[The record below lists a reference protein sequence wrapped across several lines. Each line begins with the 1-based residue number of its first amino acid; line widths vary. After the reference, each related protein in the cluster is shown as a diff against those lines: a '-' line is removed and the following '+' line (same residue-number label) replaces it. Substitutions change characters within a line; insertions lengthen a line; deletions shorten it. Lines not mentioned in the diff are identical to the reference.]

1 MRSDKMKKGIEK
13 APHRSLFKAMGYIDR
28 EIEQPLV
35 GIVNSANEII
45 PGHIH
50 LDIIASAVKA
60 GVRMA
65 GGTPIEFPT
74 IGVCDGLAMNHEGM
88 KYSLASR
95 ELIADSIEV
104 MAIAHPFDGLVLIP
118 NCDKVIPGMLM
129 AALRLNI
136 PAIVVSG
143 GPMLAGRM
151 GGRKIDLITV
161 FEGVGGVKSGRMSAD
176 ELLMLEDNACPGCGS
191 CSGMFTAN
199 SMNCLTEALGLG
211 LPGNGTIPAVYAA
224 RQRLAKQAG
233 LQVMELIKKNIR
245 PRDIATPEAF
255 KNAIAVDMAL
265 GCSTNTVL
273 HVPAIAHEAQVDLN
287 LTVFNEMSKKTPH
300 ICSLSPGGVHHL
312 EDLNAAGG
320 VPAVMA
326 ELFKRGLI
334 NGNCL
339 TVTGKKVKDTL
350 KGAKVLNPD
359 VIRPLSRPYHREGG
373 IAILRGNLAP
383 DGAVVKQSAVAPE
396 MLRSNGT
403 AKVFNSE
410 EDAVSAILG
419 GKIKGGDVV
428 VIRYEG
434 PKGGP
439 GMREMLTPTSAIAGM
454 GLDKDVA
461 LITDGRFSGGTR
473 GAAIGHISPEAAEG
487 GLIGLIKDGDIIEID
502 IPGKKINLKV
512 STAEIARRKKK
523 WRQPEPKI
531 KSGYAYRY
539 SQMVTSASTGA
550 IFKEKL

>member
-1 MRSDKMKKGIEK
+1 
-13 APHRSLFKAMGYIDR
+13 
-28 EIEQPLV
+28 
-35 GIVNSANEII
+35 
-45 PGHIH
+45 
-50 LDIIASAVKA
+50 
-60 GVRMA
+60 
-65 GGTPIEFPT
+65 
-74 IGVCDGLAMNHEGM
+74 
-88 KYSLASR
+88 
-95 ELIADSIEV
+95 
-104 MAIAHPFDGLVLIP
+104 
-118 NCDKVIPGMLM
+118 
-129 AALRLNI
+129 
-136 PAIVVSG
+136 
-143 GPMLAGRM
+143 
-151 GGRKIDLITV
+151 
-161 FEGVGGVKSGRMSAD
+161 
-176 ELLMLEDNACPGCGS
+176 MLEDNACPGCGS

-359 VIRPLSRPYHREGG
+359 VIRPLNNPYHREGG

-396 MLRSNGT
+396 MLRST
-403 AKVFNSE
+403 R
-410 EDAVSAILG
+410 D
-419 GKIKGGDVV
+419 GKS
-428 VIRYEG
+428 
-434 PKGGP
+434 
-439 GMREMLTPTSAIAGM
+439 L
-454 GLDKDVA
+454 
-461 LITDGRFSGGTR
+461 
-473 GAAIGHISPEAAEG
+473 
-487 GLIGLIKDGDIIEID
+487 
-502 IPGKKINLKV
+502 
-512 STAEIARRKKK
+512 
-523 WRQPEPKI
+523 
-531 KSGYAYRY
+531 
-539 SQMVTSASTGA
+539 
-550 IFKEKL
+550 